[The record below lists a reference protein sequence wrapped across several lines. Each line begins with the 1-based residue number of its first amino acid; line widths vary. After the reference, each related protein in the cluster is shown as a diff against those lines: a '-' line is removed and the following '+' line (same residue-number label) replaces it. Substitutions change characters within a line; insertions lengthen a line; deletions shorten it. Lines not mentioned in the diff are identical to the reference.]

1 MASFPPSR
9 SDTDTSS
16 DSAKKEIPIRHLER
30 VKSTR
35 HLETVLLTEDEKE
48 RLLKIVTEEYEKGL
62 IGSVKPEKAQIEDEE
77 KEREVQEEETKD
89 VVCRRP
95 TLPRGRLGSSGRAFA
110 NSCVFSPDYDC
121 QDCSYVRKP
130 RLQSIIQS
138 THFKTYKHRFRSA
151 QVNRTLHH
159 PALYQPK
166 MRNEK
171 KDLGEQKKTREK
183 HSFVI
188 CADTQFGI
196 LMDGIPMKEPNWD
209 TEVDLSRRAVEK
221 INAMKPKPLF
231 VCVCGDL
238 VDTESSFS
246 SATASWKKIMRK
258 WEHEVIMDQQ
268 NRDWKKVW
276 AQLDPSIALV
286 CLCGNH
292 DVGNRPTEASIDVFR
307 ESFGDEYLSFWA
319 NGTYN
324 ICINNV
330 LFFDPTGAPKMFE
343 EQLDWLQDRL
353 EYATKEKAKQ
363 IFVFGHYPWFLYHE
377 DEDDDRVLSTSSP
390 PVGWG
395 EYKYFEAT
403 SYEHDKY
410 LLLFICPPSFLLTIF
425 ILVTF

>member
-1 MASFPPSR
+1 
-9 SDTDTSS
+9 
-16 DSAKKEIPIRHLER
+16 
-30 VKSTR
+30 
-35 HLETVLLTEDEKE
+35 
-48 RLLKIVTEEYEKGL
+48 
-62 IGSVKPEKAQIEDEE
+62 
-77 KEREVQEEETKD
+77 
-89 VVCRRP
+89 
-95 TLPRGRLGSSGRAFA
+95 
-110 NSCVFSPDYDC
+110 
-121 QDCSYVRKP
+121 
-130 RLQSIIQS
+130 
-138 THFKTYKHRFRSA
+138 
-151 QVNRTLHH
+151 
-159 PALYQPK
+159 

-171 KDLGEQKKTREK
+171 KDLGEQEKTREK

-246 SATASWKKIMRK
+246 SAIASWKKIMRQ

-353 EYATKEKAKQ
+353 EYATKEKARQ

-377 DEDDDRVLSTSSP
+377 DEDDDRVVSTSSP

-395 EYKYFEAT
+395 TPGAAFKDSYFNIPLENRKFVLSLFRKHNVKACFSGHFHQNLVSKT
-403 SYEHDKY
+403 SWGMDMIITGP
-410 LLLFICPPSFLLTIF
+410 LS
-425 ILVTF
+425 LVLKSNGKPKSTEPDLNGMRVVEVGDMEFTHRFVPL